1 MTEQLRLSKLLFVE
15 IQFSIMEI
23 GHETENF
30 NYLVDNKRFA
40 LS

>member
-30 NYLVDNKRFA
+30 GLF
-40 LS
+40 S